1 MIFAPNMYNALP
13 SRTKKSVLKYVDI
26 LVITEKKLDDTFPT
40 SQFLVDG
47 FSEPSRLDSN
57 KNGGGIM
64 IFVLEDVPSK
74 LLQKHVLPVVTEGF
88 FIDLNFRKCKWLLFG
103 TCHPPSQEDQYYCNN
118 LDKGLDTYCQYD
130 NILLSDDFNSE
141 TSEVCLDSFLYQHDI
156 KKFCERKNRF
166 QKCV

>member
-1 MIFAPNMYNALP
+1 MYNALP

-141 TSEVCLDSFLYQHDI
+141 TSEVCLDSFLYQNDI
-156 KKFCERKNRF
+156 KKFSERKNRF